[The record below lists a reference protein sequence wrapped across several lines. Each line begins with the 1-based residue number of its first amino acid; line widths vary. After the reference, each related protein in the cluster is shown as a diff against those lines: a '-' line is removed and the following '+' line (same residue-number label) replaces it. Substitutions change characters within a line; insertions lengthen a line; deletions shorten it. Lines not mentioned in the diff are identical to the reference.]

1 MGTCDLFKVMLHVLG
16 VFGALD
22 LNQYNNICNMPSLT
36 MRDNVP
42 TITTVVKQG
51 VNAHGPLRLIFDIKQ

>member
-1 MGTCDLFKVMLHVLG
+1 
-16 VFGALD
+16 
-22 LNQYNNICNMPSLT
+22 MPSLT

-51 VNAHGPLRLIFDIKQ
+51 VNAHGPLRLIFDIK